1 MSFVGKQWLV
11 DLVDRVPRPRIVV
24 RSVGL
29 EEAVQ
34 DAYQAAG
41 ELAERGVVADAAGVY
56 LVVLGAGAG

>member
-1 MSFVGKQWLV
+1 
-11 DLVDRVPRPRIVV
+11 VPRPRIVV

-41 ELAERGVVADAAGVY
+41 ELAERGVVADAAGV
-56 LVVLGAGAG
+56 